1 MHRHVSIIF
10 KGISLDLACLFKV
23 EKYLSTKC
31 AWDVYYLIDAALF
44 ESRFRLR
51 SQSKIRNRKSKIK
64 RMFAPRWRKVF
75 RDLWLN
81 KTRTILVVLSIAVGV
96 FAIGAVA
103 GARTILSRDL
113 GEQYAASNE
122 ASATIFAS
130 NLDAQFVR
138 SIREMA
144 EVADAQGRSVLVLR
158 VPLGETRSN
167 MILHTIYDF
176 DDVRIG
182 KFVAEQGARVPGRRE
197 ILLERSTLRMWNK
210 QIGDVVTVELG
221 DGKTRDLK
229 IAGTVFDVNAPPVQF
244 ANFGSAYIMPDTLEW
259 LGYPRNYSQMR
270 IVVSENKQDRA
281 HIQSV
286 VDKIK
291 KRVEDSGRIFYS
303 SSIPQNPGRHYADEQ
318 IQSMLLILVVLG
330 ALSLFLSAFLVINT
344 ITAIVSQ
351 QIRQIGIMKSIGAR
365 TGAITRMY
373 LVMVAVFGVLSLVI
387 AVPLGAWG
395 AQWLT
400 GFIAGLLNF
409 NILTITPPMEVLML
423 EVFVG
428 LIVPL
433 LASLWPVLTGA
444 RITVREAI
452 SFTGI
457 ADSSAS
463 EIQSRDGIL
472 SRVKLPALKLNL
484 PRPLMLS
491 IRNTFRRKGRLALT
505 LGTLLLASAI
515 FISVFSVRDSL
526 NNTLS
531 VSLNFWNY
539 DIEVNLKSPHGEDRV
554 INEMLQVPGVV
565 KTEAWST
572 SGARRVRDDKS
583 ESRSI
588 SVIAPPAD
596 TALLQPVML
605 QGRWLAPDDV
615 NAIVVNS
622 EVLADEPDIKIGDTI
637 TLKFGTRKFPF
648 EVVGVAQSTLT
659 GQVRNPRTLYINRD
673 GFRKVLTVGR
683 QVSNIVVVTE
693 QHDGAFQSEVSKAIE
708 EYFRAANMPVDTTET
723 LTERQEQITFQ
734 FNLLIT
740 FLIIMSGLLAAVG
753 GLGLTG
759 TMSINVLERT
769 REIGVMRA
777 IGASDGAVRGIVI
790 VEGMFIGA
798 LSWLAGV
805 LLALPI
811 SKLLSDAVGLSFL
824 RRTLNFEF
832 SLMGVA
838 LWLFIVVTVAALAS
852 FFPAWRASRLTVRE
866 VLAYE

>member
-1 MHRHVSIIF
+1 
-10 KGISLDLACLFKV
+10 
-23 EKYLSTKC
+23 
-31 AWDVYYLIDAALF
+31 
-44 ESRFRLR
+44 
-51 SQSKIRNRKSKIK
+51 
-64 RMFAPRWRKVF
+64 MFAPRWRKVF

-81 KTRTILVVLSIAVGV
+81 KTRTLLVVLSIAVGV
-96 FAIGAVA
+96 FAVGAVA

-113 GEQYAASNE
+113 AAQYAATNE
-122 ASATIFAS
+122 ANATVFAS
-130 NLDAQFVR
+130 DLDEQFIR
-138 SIREMA
+138 SIRTMPG
-144 EVADAQGRSVLVLR
+144 VADAQGRSVLLLR
-158 VPLGETRSN
+158 VPLGQTRSN
-167 MILHTIYDF
+167 MILNTIYDF

-182 KFVAEQGARVPGRRE
+182 KFVHEQGAREPGRRE
-197 ILLERSTLRMWNK
+197 ILLERSALRLWNK
-210 QIGDVVTVELG
+210 KIGDSITVELG

-244 ANFGSAYIMPDTLEW
+244 ANFGTAYITPETLEW
-259 LGYPRNYSQMR
+259 LGFPRNFSQMR
-270 IVVSENKQDRA
+270 IVVTERSTDRN
-281 HIQSV
+281 HIQDV
-286 VDKIK
+286 VDDIK
-291 KRVEDSGRIFYS
+291 DRVEDSGRIFFS

-330 ALSLFLSAFLVINT
+330 ALSMFLSAFLVINT

-351 QIRQIGIMKSIGAR
+351 QIKQIGIMKSIGAG
-365 TGAITRMY
+365 TGSITSMY
-373 LVMVAVFGVLSLVI
+373 LAMVAVFCVLSLVI
-387 AVPLGAWG
+387 AVPLGALG

-409 NILTITPPMEVLML
+409 NILTVTPPAEVLAL

-428 LIVPL
+428 LVIPL
-433 LASLWPVLTGA
+433 LASLAPVLTGA

-457 ADSSAS
+457 GDASSANEGKAGS
-463 EIQSRDGIL
+463 LMLRL
-472 SRVKLPALKLNL
+472 NALNIS
-484 PRPLMLS
+484 RPLLLS
-491 IRNTFRRKGRLALT
+491 IRNTFRRKSRLALT

-526 NNTLS
+526 NNTLGD
-531 VSLNFWNY
+531 SLKFWNY
-539 DIEVNLKSPHGEDRV
+539 DIEVNLKGTFSEDRV

-565 KTEAWST
+565 KAEAWST
-572 SGARRVRDDKS
+572 DGTRRVREDKS

-588 SVIAPPAD
+588 SVIAPPANTD
-596 TALLQPVML
+596 LLQPVL
-605 QGRWLAPDDV
+605 LEGRWLTPGDV
-615 NAIVVNS
+615 NAIVINS

-637 TLKFGTRKFPF
+637 TLKFGARKFPF
-648 EVVGVAQSTLT
+648 IVVGVAQSTLT
-659 GQVRNPRTLYINRD
+659 GQVRNPRTIYINRD
-673 GFRKVLTVGR
+673 GYRRVLTTGR
-683 QVSNIVVVTE
+683 QVRNIVVVTE
-693 QHDGAFQSEVSKAIE
+693 RHDGASQGEVSQAIE
-708 EYFRAANMPVDTTET
+708 SHFRSVNMPVDTTET

-740 FLIIMSGLLAAVG
+740 FLIIMSALLAVVG

-790 VEGMFIGA
+790 LEGMFIGA

-811 SKLLSDAVGLSFL
+811 SKLLSDAVGMAFL

-832 SLMGVA
+832 SLAGVA
-838 LWLFIVVTVAALAS
+838 MWLFIVVAVAAVAS

>member
-1 MHRHVSIIF
+1 MMI
-10 KGISLDLACLFKV
+10 
-23 EKYLSTKC
+23 
-31 AWDVYYLIDAALF
+31 
-44 ESRFRLR
+44 
-51 SQSKIRNRKSKIK
+51 
-64 RMFAPRWRKVF
+64 APRWRKVF

-81 KTRTILVVLSIAVGV
+81 KTRTVLVVLSIAVGV
-96 FAIGAVA
+96 FAVGAVA
-103 GARTILSRDL
+103 GARIILSRDL
-113 GEQYAASNE
+113 ATQYAATNE

-130 NLDAQFVR
+130 NLDEQFIR
-138 SIREMA
+138 SIQDMEG
-144 EVADAQGRSVLVLR
+144 VADAQGRSVLLLR

-167 MILHTIYDF
+167 LILNTIYDF
-176 DDVRIG
+176 NDVRIG
-182 KFVAEQGARVPGRRE
+182 RFEHEQGAREPGRRE
-197 ILLERSTLRMWNK
+197 VLVERSSMRLWNK
-210 QIGDVVTVELG
+210 QVGDLLTVELG
-221 DGKTRDLK
+221 DGKTRDLR

-244 ANFGSAYIMPDTLEW
+244 ANFGTAYISPDTLEW
-259 LGYPRNYSQMR
+259 LGFPRGYSQMR
-270 IVVSENKQDRA
+270 IVVSENRTDRA
-281 HIQSV
+281 HIQRV
-286 VDKIK
+286 VDGIK
-291 KRVEDSGRIFYS
+291 DRIEDSGRTFFNS
-303 SSIPQNPGRHYADEQ
+303 NIPQNPGRHYADEQ

-330 ALSLFLSAFLVINT
+330 ALSMFLSAFLVINT
-344 ITAIVSQ
+344 TTAIVSQ

-365 TGAITRMY
+365 TLSITQLY
-373 LVMVAVFGVLSLVI
+373 LVMVGIFSVLSLLI

-400 GFIAGLLNF
+400 GFVAGLLNF
-409 NILTITPPMEVLML
+409 NILTVTPPAEVLAL

-433 LASLWPVLTGA
+433 LASLVPVLNGA

-457 ADSSAS
+457 GDGGGKPADATKTA
-463 EIQSRDGIL
+463 RL
-472 SRVKLPALKLNL
+472 RLPALNL

-515 FISVFSVRDSL
+515 FISVFTVRDSL

-531 VSLNFWNY
+531 DSLKFWNY
-539 DIEVNLKSPHGEDRV
+539 DIEVNLKSQHSEDRV

-565 KTEAWST
+565 KAEAWST
-572 SGARRVRDDKS
+572 DGARRVREDKS
-583 ESRSI
+583 ESRGI

-596 TALLQPVML
+596 TDLLEPVMIE
-605 QGRWLAPDDV
+605 GRWLQSDDV

-622 EVLADEPDIKIGDTI
+622 EVLADESDIRIGDTV

-648 EVVGVAQSTLT
+648 TVVGVAQSTLT
-659 GQVRNPRTLYINRD
+659 GQVRNPRTIYINRD
-673 GFRKVLTVGR
+673 GYRRVLTTGR
-683 QVSNIVVVTE
+683 QVRNIVVVTE
-693 QHDGAFQSEVSKAIE
+693 QPDGAFQSEVSRAIE
-708 EYFRAANMPVDTTET
+708 ERFRSANMPVDTTET

-740 FLIIMSGLLAAVG
+740 FLIIMAALLAVVG

-805 LLALPI
+805 VLALPI
-811 SKLLSDAVGLSFL
+811 SRLLSDAVGMAFL

-838 LWLFIVVTVAALAS
+838 LWLFIVVTVAGLAS

>member
-1 MHRHVSIIF
+1 
-10 KGISLDLACLFKV
+10 
-23 EKYLSTKC
+23 
-31 AWDVYYLIDAALF
+31 
-44 ESRFRLR
+44 
-51 SQSKIRNRKSKIK
+51 
-64 RMFAPRWRKVF
+64 
-75 RDLWLN
+75 
-81 KTRTILVVLSIAVGV
+81 
-96 FAIGAVA
+96 VA

-113 GEQYAASNE
+113 ATQYAATNE

-130 NLDAQFVR
+130 NLDEQFIR
-138 SIREMA
+138 SIRNMPD
-144 EVADAQGRSVLVLR
+144 VADAQGRSVLVLR
-158 VPLGETRSN
+158 VPLGESRSN
-167 MILHTIYDF
+167 MILNTIYDF
-176 DDVRIG
+176 NDVRIG
-182 KFVAEQGARVPGRRE
+182 KFEHEQGAREPGRRE
-197 ILLERSTLRMWNK
+197 ILIERSAMRLWNK
-210 QIGDVVTVELG
+210 QIGDLITVELG
-221 DGKTRDLK
+221 DGKTRDLR

-244 ANFGSAYIMPDTLEW
+244 ANFGTGYITPDTLEW
-259 LGYPRNYSQMR
+259 LGFPRNYSQMR
-270 IVVSENKQDRA
+270 IVVSENKTDRA
-281 HIQSV
+281 HIQNI
-286 VDKIK
+286 VDDIK
-291 KRVEDSGRIFYS
+291 DRVEDSGRTFFNGNIV
-303 SSIPQNPGRHYADEQ
+303 QNPGRHYADEQ

-330 ALSLFLSAFLVINT
+330 ALSMFLSAFLVINT
-344 ITAIVSQ
+344 TTAIVSQ
-351 QIRQIGIMKSIGAR
+351 QIKQIGIMKSIGAR
-365 TGAITRMY
+365 TGSITQLY
-373 LVMVAVFGVLSLVI
+373 LMMVAIFCVLSLLI

-400 GFIAGLLNF
+400 GFVAGLLNF
-409 NILTITPPMEVLML
+409 NILTITPPVEVLAL

-433 LASLWPVLTGA
+433 LASLVPVLTGA

-457 ADSSAS
+457 G
-463 EIQSRDGIL
+463 DGGNPEGGRIRL
-472 SRVKLPALKLNL
+472 PSLPLPALNL

-531 VSLNFWNY
+531 DSLKFWNY
-539 DIEVNLKSPHGEDRV
+539 DIEVNLKSPHSEDRV

-565 KTEAWST
+565 KAEAWST
-572 SGARRVRDDKS
+572 DGARRVREDKT
-583 ESRSI
+583 ESRGI

-596 TALLQPVML
+596 TDLLQPVMI
-605 QGRWLAPDDV
+605 QGRWLQPDDV

-622 EVLADEPDIKIGDTI
+622 EVLADETDIKIGDTI

-648 EVVGVAQSTLT
+648 TVVGVAQSTLT
-659 GQVRNPRTLYINRD
+659 GQVRNPRTIYINRD
-673 GFRKVLTVGR
+673 GYRRVLTTGR
-683 QVSNIVVVTE
+683 QVRNIVVVTE
-693 QHDGAFQSEVSKAIE
+693 QHDGAYQSEVSKDIE
-708 EYFRAANMPVDTTET
+708 ARFRSANMPVDTTET

-740 FLIIMSGLLAAVG
+740 FLIIMSALLAVVG

-805 LLALPI
+805 VLALPI
-811 SKLLSDAVGLSFL
+811 SKLLSDAVGMAFL

-832 SLMGVA
+832 SVTGVV
-838 LWLFIVVTVAALAS
+838 LWLFIVVTVAAFAS

>member
-1 MHRHVSIIF
+1 
-10 KGISLDLACLFKV
+10 
-23 EKYLSTKC
+23 
-31 AWDVYYLIDAALF
+31 
-44 ESRFRLR
+44 
-51 SQSKIRNRKSKIK
+51 
-64 RMFAPRWRKVF
+64 MFAPRWRKVF

-81 KTRTILVVLSIAVGV
+81 KTRTLLVVLSIAVGV
-96 FAIGAVA
+96 FSIGAVA
-103 GARTILSRDL
+103 GARAILSRDL
-113 GEQYAASNE
+113 AAQYTASNE
-122 ASATIFAS
+122 ASATLFAS

-138 SIREMA
+138 SISEMPD
-144 EVADAQGRSVLVLR
+144 VADAQGRSVLLLR
-158 VPLGETRSN
+158 VPLGNERSN
-167 MILHTIYDF
+167 MILHTIYNF

-182 KFVAEQGARVPGRRE
+182 KFVPEHGARVPGRRE
-197 ILLERSTLRMWNK
+197 ILLERSTLRLWNK
-210 QIGDVVTVELG
+210 QIGDFVTVELG
-221 DGKTRDLK
+221 DGKTREMK
-229 IAGTVFDVNAPPVQF
+229 IAGTVFDINAPPVQF
-244 ANFGSAYIMPDTLEW
+244 ANFGSAYITPDTLEW
-259 LGYPRNYSQMR
+259 LGFPRNYSQMR
-270 IVVSENKQDRA
+270 IVVRENKTDRA
-281 HIQSV
+281 HIQHV
-286 VDKIK
+286 VDEIK
-291 KRVEDSGRIFYS
+291 TRVEDSGRTFFS
-303 SSIPQNPGRHYADEQ
+303 STIPQNPGRHYADEQ

-330 ALSLFLSAFLVINT
+330 ALSMFLSAFLVINT
-344 ITAIVSQ
+344 TTAIISQ
-351 QIRQIGIMKSIGAR
+351 QIKQIGIMKSIGAR
-365 TGAITRMY
+365 ASVLTRMY
-373 LVMVAVFGVLSLVI
+373 LVMVAVFGMLSLAI

-400 GFIAGLLNF
+400 GFVAGLLNF
-409 NILTITPPMEVLML
+409 NILTITPPLEVLAL
-423 EVFVG
+423 EIFVG
-428 LIVPL
+428 LVVPL
-433 LASLWPVLTGA
+433 LAALWPVLTGA

-457 ADSSAS
+457 ADSTAS
-463 EIQSRDGIL
+463 EGATRTGIFA
-472 SRVKLPALKLNL
+472 SVKLPALNL
-484 PRPLMLS
+484 PRPLTLS

-531 VSLNFWNY
+531 DSLKFWSY
-539 DIEVNLKSPHGEDRV
+539 DIEVNLKSAHAEDRV

-565 KTEAWST
+565 KAEAWS
-572 SGARRVRDDKS
+572 SSAARRVRDDKS

-588 SVIAPPAD
+588 SVIAPPAE
-596 TALLQPVML
+596 TSMLQPVLL

-648 EVVGVAQSTLT
+648 EVVGISQSTLT
-659 GQVRNPRTLYINRD
+659 GQVRNPRSIYINRD
-673 GFRKVLTVGR
+673 GFRKVLTLGR

-693 QHDGAFQSEVSKAIE
+693 QHNGAFQAEVSKAIE
-708 EYFRAANMPVDTTET
+708 AHFRSANMPVDTTET

-740 FLIIMSGLLAAVG
+740 FLLIMSGLLAAVG

-790 VEGMFIGA
+790 AEGMFIGA

-838 LWLFIVVTVAALAS
+838 LWLFIVVTVAAIAS
-852 FFPAWRASRLTVRE
+852 FLPAWRASRLTVRE

>member
-1 MHRHVSIIF
+1 MI
-10 KGISLDLACLFKV
+10 
-23 EKYLSTKC
+23 
-31 AWDVYYLIDAALF
+31 
-44 ESRFRLR
+44 
-51 SQSKIRNRKSKIK
+51 
-64 RMFAPRWRKVF
+64 APRWRKVF

-96 FAIGAVA
+96 FAVGAVA

-113 GEQYAASNE
+113 ATQYAATNE

-130 NLDAQFVR
+130 NLDEQFIR
-138 SIREMA
+138 SIREMPG
-144 EVADAQGRSVLVLR
+144 VADAQGRSVLLLR

-167 MILHTIYDF
+167 MILNTIYDF
-176 DDVRIG
+176 NDVRIG
-182 KFVAEQGARVPGRRE
+182 KFEHEQGAREPGRRE
-197 ILLERSTLRMWNK
+197 ILLERSSMRLWNK
-210 QIGDVVTVELG
+210 QIGDMLTVELG
-221 DGKTRDLK
+221 DGKTRDLR

-244 ANFGSAYIMPDTLEW
+244 ANFGTAYISPDTLEW
-259 LGYPRNYSQMR
+259 LGFPRGFSQMR
-270 IVVSENKQDRA
+270 IVVSENRTDRA
-281 HIQSV
+281 HIQRV
-286 VDKIK
+286 VDEIK
-291 KRVEDSGRIFYS
+291 ERVEDSGRTFFNS
-303 SSIPQNPGRHYADEQ
+303 NIPQNPGRHYADEQ

-330 ALSLFLSAFLVINT
+330 ALSMFLSAFLVINT
-344 ITAIVSQ
+344 TTAIVSQ

-365 TGAITRMY
+365 TSSITQLY
-373 LVMVAVFGVLSLVI
+373 LMMVGVFSVLSLII

-400 GFIAGLLNF
+400 GFVAGLLNF
-409 NILTITPPMEVLML
+409 NILTITPPAEVLAL

-433 LASLWPVLTGA
+433 LASLAPVLTGA

-457 ADSSAS
+457 GDGGSKPADATKP
-463 EIQSRDGIL
+463 
-472 SRVKLPALKLNL
+472 SRVRLPALNL

-515 FISVFSVRDSL
+515 FISVFTVRDSL

-531 VSLNFWNY
+531 DSLKFWNY
-539 DIEVNLKSPHGEDRV
+539 DIEVNLKSQHSEDRV

-565 KTEAWST
+565 KAEAWST
-572 SGARRVRDDKS
+572 DGARRVREDKS
-583 ESRSI
+583 ESRGI

-596 TALLQPVML
+596 TDLLQPVML
-605 QGRWLAPDDV
+605 QGRWLQSDDV

-622 EVLADEPDIKIGDTI
+622 EVLADEPDIKIGDTL

-648 EVVGVAQSTLT
+648 TVVGVAQSTLT
-659 GQVRNPRTLYINRD
+659 GQVRNPRTIYINRE
-673 GFRKVLTVGR
+673 GYRRVLTTGR
-683 QVSNIVVVTE
+683 QVRNVVVVTE
-693 QHDGAFQSEVSKAIE
+693 QHDGAFQSDVSRAIE
-708 EYFRAANMPVDTTET
+708 EHFRSANMPVDTTET

-740 FLIIMSGLLAAVG
+740 FLIIMAALLAVVG

-790 VEGMFIGA
+790 IEGMFIGA

-811 SKLLSDAVGLSFL
+811 SKLLSDAVGMAFL

-838 LWLFIVVTVAALAS
+838 LWLFIVVTVAGLAS